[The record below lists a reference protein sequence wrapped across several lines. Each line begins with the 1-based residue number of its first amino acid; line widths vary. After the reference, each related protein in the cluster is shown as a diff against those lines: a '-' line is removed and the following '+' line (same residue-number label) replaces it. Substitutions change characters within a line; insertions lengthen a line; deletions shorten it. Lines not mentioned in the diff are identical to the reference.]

1 MNNRHQT
8 AELHRLLKQGYSAE
22 DLRTNLSASADQ
34 VEQAVSLY
42 REEIK
47 QRVRDR
53 ALHNQAVYA
62 MRLR

>member
-22 DLRTNLSASADQ
+22 DLRNQLRVPSDQ
-34 VEQAVSLY
+34 VEEAVNLY
-42 REEIK
+42 QEEIQ
-47 QRVRDR
+47 QRLRER
-53 ALHNQAVYA
+53 QLHNQATFA